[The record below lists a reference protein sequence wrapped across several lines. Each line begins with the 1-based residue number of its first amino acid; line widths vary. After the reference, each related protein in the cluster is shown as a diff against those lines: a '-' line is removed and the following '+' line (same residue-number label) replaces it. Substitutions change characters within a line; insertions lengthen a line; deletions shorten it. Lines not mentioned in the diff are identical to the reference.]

1 VTGQLG
7 SKLVEAVEDEVS
19 VAIVPVETVLGI
31 VRITL
36 GLALVLPLLR
46 PLLLIGY
53 CSAGGSLE
61 LLVGRGYRL
70 TRRDVMDLGGAMV
83 FGSRSSIYDAGAS
96 SLGFTVKV
104 EPDLAR
110 SSINQPSRL
119 SMRQKSQRAV
129 VKMVYF

>member
-1 VTGQLG
+1 MTGQLG

-46 PLLLIGY
+46 PLLLIEY

-70 TRRDVMDLGGAMV
+70 TRRDVMDFGGAMV
-83 FGSRSSIYDAGAS
+83 FGSRRSIYVAS
-96 SLGFTVKV
+96 
-104 EPDLAR
+104 
-110 SSINQPSRL
+110 
-119 SMRQKSQRAV
+119 
-129 VKMVYF
+129 